1 MNKQKLSR
9 ICGQAAI
16 IFVVL
21 FLLNLIRDA
30 IAYNTTLNSA
40 PFFVWILTDAIFYL
54 LPALGFFAAHLY
66 FRKKS

>member
-1 MNKQKLSR
+1 MNNKKLSR

-16 IFVVL
+16 GFVIL
-21 FLLNLIRDA
+21 CLLNLLRDA

-40 PFFVWILTDAIFYL
+40 PFSVWILADAIFYL
-54 LPALGFFAAHLY
+54 LPALGFWAAHLY